1 VMTNEEKREEVAP
14 LYRVIDANFNRF
26 KEAIR
31 VLEDLN
37 RYIFNNR
44 EISKELKTVRHSV
57 VFNQEFSNELLKSR
71 DIENDVL
78 KKSLKVENIRKNIR
92 DIMIANYRRGEESS
106 RVLEEVFKLIDVEL
120 SEKFKES
127 RYRLYS
133 LEKRNLL

>member
-1 VMTNEEKREEVAP
+1 MMTNEEKREEVAP